1 MDVSI
6 ILVTHNSEKYISNC
20 LNSLAKAIQNIDHEI
35 FIIDNQSMD
44 QTKMLIKECGNS
56 VILIEN
62 NENIGFAK
70 AVNIGLRKS
79 SGEFILLINP
89 DIIVNSDSLLPLIDF
104 MRNNPKIGI
113 CGIRL
118 ENVGGSL
125 QYSKGSFPTLSS
137 TIFRMFLPRP
147 MRKYHLWGYNKEGKC
162 DWVTGSFMLTRKCI
176 MEELGGLDEKYFV
189 YYEDV
194 DYCLQTQKGG
204 WLIYYFPEITACH
217 LNPHAISKRSL
228 PIENEIRKSRLY
240 YFKKNNSIISYSIL
254 RTLTWMP
261 KA

>member
-56 VILIEN
+56 VVLIEN
-62 NENIGFAK
+62 NQNIGFPK

-113 CGIRL
+113 CGVRL
-118 ENVGGSL
+118 ENADGSL

-147 MRKYHLWGYNKEGKC
+147 MRKYHLWGYNNGGKC

-176 MEELGGLDEKYFV
+176 MEELGGLDEKYFL

-194 DYCLQTQKGG
+194 DYCLQTQKKG
-204 WLIYYFPEITACH
+204 WSIHYFPETTACH

-228 PIENEIRKSRLY
+228 PIENEIRRSRLY

-254 RTLTWMP
+254 RILTGMP

>member
-1 MDVSI
+1 MDVSV

-20 LNSLAKAIQNIDHEI
+20 LNSLARAIQNIDHEI

-147 MRKYHLWGYNKEGKC
+147 MRKYHLRGTKREMRLGM
-162 DWVTGSFMLTRKCI
+162 GSFMRNKI
-176 MEELGGLDEKYFV
+176 
-189 YYEDV
+189 
-194 DYCLQTQKGG
+194 
-204 WLIYYFPEITACH
+204 
-217 LNPHAISKRSL
+217 
-228 PIENEIRKSRLY
+228 
-240 YFKKNNSIISYSIL
+240 
-254 RTLTWMP
+254 
-261 KA
+261 